1 MKLWQQQ
8 SNLHPDVEKFT
19 TGRDRELDV
28 WLAPFD
34 VLGSLAH
41 VTMLGEA
48 GLLSPQEEQQLK
60 TALRE
65 IYHQIEKGSFVLEE
79 GVEDIHSQIE
89 LMLTRKLG
97 DTGKKIH
104 TGRSRNDQVL
114 TDIRLFLRHEIKHL
128 TVLINRLFD
137 LLLARAET
145 HKEILIPGY
154 THSQPAM
161 PSSFGLW
168 FSAWAESLADDMIML
183 EAAYRIINKNPLGSA
198 AGYGSPF
205 PLNRRRTTE
214 LLGFDELNYN
224 VVYAQMGRGKTERVV
239 ATALAQVASTLSRL
253 ANDVVLF
260 VNPQFGFLRLPDELT
275 TGSSIM
281 PHKKNPD
288 VFELIR
294 AWCNELQAL
303 PTTVSI
309 VGINL
314 MSGYHRDYQVL
325 KELLFPSFRK
335 LADCMK
341 ITQLMLEQMQVRED
355 VLSDKRYDELFGV
368 EEINRLVMQGIPFR
382 EAYLKVKQALAD
394 GTFCPQ
400 RNLHHT
406 HEGSL
411 GNLCL
416 PEIKRLM
423 EETMVRFDFARTEE
437 ALENLLLDRAA
448 HR

>member
-8 SNLHPDVEKFT
+8 PHTHPDVDKFT
-19 TGRDRELDV
+19 TGRDRELDL

-34 VLGSLAH
+34 VLGTLAH

-48 GLLSPQEEQQLK
+48 GLLSPQETQQLL

-65 IYHQIEKGSFVLEE
+65 IYLRIENGQFELEE
-79 GVEDIHSQIE
+79 GVEDVHSQIE
-89 LMLTRKLG
+89 LMLTRQLG
-97 DTGKKIH
+97 DAGKKIH

-114 TDIRLFLRHEIKHL
+114 TDIRLFTRHELHQISR
-128 TVLINRLFD
+128 LIRQLFD
-137 LLLARAET
+137 LLLSLAEK
-145 HKEILIPGY
+145 HKDVLIPGY

-168 FSAWAESLADDMIML
+168 FSSWAESLVDDLIFM

-205 PLNRRRTTE
+205 PLNRKRTTE
-214 LLGFDELNYN
+214 LLGFDNLNYN
-224 VVYAQMGRGKTERVV
+224 VVYAQMGRGRTERITAV
-239 ATALAQVASTLSRL
+239 ALSQAASTLSRM
-253 ANDVVLF
+253 ATDVILF

-303 PTTVSI
+303 PNTVSM
-309 VGINL
+309 VSANL

-325 KELLFPSFRK
+325 KDLLFPSFRK
-335 LADCMK
+335 LSECLA
-341 ITQLMLEQMQVRED
+341 ITHLMLEHIQARED
-355 VLSDKRYDELFGV
+355 VLSDKKYDDLFSV
-368 EEINRLVMQGIPFR
+368 EEINRLVLQGVPFR
-382 EAYLKVKQALAD
+382 EAYNRVKQALAE
-394 GTFCPQ
+394 GTLRPQ
-400 RNLHHT
+400 KNLNHT
-406 HEGSL
+406 LEGSL

-416 PEIKRLM
+416 DEIRKMMDEAFR
-423 EETMVRFDFARTEE
+423 RFDFNKAHQ
-437 ALENLLLDRAA
+437 AINKLLGRETCF
-448 HR
+448 